1 MKKCKKIKDLM
12 PDALAEYSIMPE
24 AESRKLREQIQEH
37 LKGCP
42 GCSQEYKKL
51 AGLMAVMNKRQRPQ
65 MSDAFW
71 ENYSLRLE
79 EKLDAAASA
88 EEQKSPVNIVNWKH
102 RPGSFDFKIRWLLYP
117 TAAAAILVVGI
128 AIGLYF
134 SLQPGKDIVDTAVS
148 SLRQLSPAVAEH
160 FDNVLPL
167 LLDYSNS
174 SPQQTGN
181 SPEENILVEKNTVKK
196 LLLENQLLKRVMAKN
211 NNIPVNELMNE
222 LELILL
228 ELSNAGGDSEE
239 TRRAVRQFIKENNV
253 LFKMKTLEKKDK
265 HTLTI

>member
-1 MKKCKKIKDLM
+1 MRTCKKIRDLM
-12 PDALAEYSIMPE
+12 PDVLNEYSILPE
-24 AESRKLREQIQEH
+24 AELRKLREHIQEH

-51 AGLMAVMNKRQRPQ
+51 AGLLAAMNKRQRPQ

-79 EKLDAAASA
+79 DKLDAAAA
-88 EEQKSPVNIVNWKH
+88 AGEQKTALKIPGWKH
-102 RPGSFDFKIRWLLYP
+102 WAGGFDFKIQWVLYP
-117 TAAAAILVVGI
+117 VAAAAILVVGI
-128 AIGLYF
+128 AIGLYL
-134 SLQPGKDIVDTAVS
+134 SLQPGKDIVNTAIS

-160 FDNVLPL
+160 FDNVWPL

-174 SPQQTGN
+174 SPQESN
-181 SPEENILVEKNTVKK
+181 SSPADTVLVEKSMVKK
-196 LLLENQLLKRVMAKN
+196 LLLENQLLKRVMVKD
-211 NNIPVNELMNE
+211 NNITVNELMDE

-228 ELSNAGGDSEE
+228 ELSNDSGDSEE
-239 TRRAVRQFIKENNV
+239 TRLAVQQFIKENNV
-253 LFKMKTLEKKDK
+253 LFKMKTLDKKDK

>member
-1 MKKCKKIKDLM
+1 MRKCKKIRDLM
-12 PDALAEYSIMPE
+12 PDALNDNSVLPE
-24 AESRKLREQIQEH
+24 AELRILREHIREH
-37 LKGCP
+37 LKECP

-51 AGLMAVMNKRQRPQ
+51 AGLMAAMNKRQRPQ
-65 MSDAFW
+65 MSNAFW

-79 EKLDAAASA
+79 EKLEAASAA

-102 RPGSFDFKIRWLLYP
+102 RPGSFDFKLRRVLYP
-117 TAAAAILVVGI
+117 VAAAAILVVGI
-128 AIGLYF
+128 AIGLYL
-134 SLQPGKDIVDTAVS
+134 SQQPGKDIVNTAIS

-174 SPQQTGN
+174 SPRQTGN
-181 SPEENILVEKNTVKK
+181 SPEENILVEKSTVRK

-211 NNIPVNELMNE
+211 SNITVNELMNE

-228 ELSNAGGDSEE
+228 ELSNDSGDGEE

-265 HTLTI
+265 HILTI

>member
-1 MKKCKKIKDLM
+1 MRKCKKIRDLM
-12 PDALAEYSIMPE
+12 PDALNDNSVLPE
-24 AESRKLREQIQEH
+24 AELRILREYIQEH

-51 AGLMAVMNKRQRPQ
+51 AGLMAAMNKRQRPQ

-79 EKLDAAASA
+79 EKLAAASAA
-88 EEQKSPVNIVNWKH
+88 EEQKSPVTIVNWKH
-102 RPGSFDFKIRWLLYP
+102 RPGSFDFMLRRLLYP
-117 TAAAAILVVGI
+117 VAAAAILVVGI
-128 AIGLYF
+128 AIGLYL
-134 SLQPGKDIVDTAVS
+134 SQQPGKDIVNTAIS

-174 SPQQTGN
+174 SPRQTGN
-181 SPEENILVEKNTVKK
+181 SPEENILVEKSTVRK

-211 NNIPVNELMNE
+211 SNITVNELMNE

-228 ELSNAGGDSEE
+228 ELSNDSGDGEE